1 MKRFKLGFGNRS
13 LLEQIAICRRVADG
27 IGRLSAEQRRTLA
40 RHPVAASVAEATDAY
55 TQVESLKIALRAA
68 LSRRD
73 LNVRAM
79 RDHTT
84 AAANGI
90 FAVTGGDP
98 LALLAAGVG
107 IVKTKQPVGRP
118 DAPARLRVLSTEF
131 EGTVR
136 LRCKRPVRRCTF
148 IIQTTTAPTATRGW
162 KHAAISIRQTCDVK
176 ELKSGMKYWFRVSA
190 TNAHGQG
197 PWSQPVNARV
207 K

>member
-27 IGRLSAEQRRTLA
+27 ISRLPIEHRRTLA
-40 RHPVAASVAEATDAY
+40 RHPVAASVTEATDAY
-55 TQVESLKIALRAA
+55 TQVESLKIALRTAMA
-68 LSRRD
+68 RRN
-73 LNVRAM
+73 LTVRVV

-90 FAVTGGDP
+90 FAATGGDP

-118 DAPARLRVLSTEF
+118 AAPAQLRILSTEF

-136 LRCKRPVRRCTF
+136 LRWKRPVRRCTF
-148 IIQTTTAPTATRGW
+148 TIQTTTAPTATRGW
-162 KHAAISIRQTCDVK
+162 KPAAISLRQTCDVTG
-176 ELKSGMKYWFRVSA
+176 LVSGTKYWFRVAA

>member
-27 IGRLSAEQRRTLA
+27 IGRLPAEPRRTLA
-40 RHPVAASVAEATDAY
+40 HHPVAASVAKAADTY
-55 TQVESLKIALRAA
+55 TQVESLKTALRTA
-68 LSRRD
+68 LARRD
-73 LNVRAM
+73 SMVRAM
-79 RDHTT
+79 REHTT

-90 FAVTGGDP
+90 LAATGGDP
-98 LALLAAGVG
+98 LTLLAAGVG
-107 IVKTKQPVGRP
+107 IAKTKQPVGRP
-118 DAPARLRVLSTEF
+118 DAPTRMRILSTEF

-136 LRCKRPVRRCTF
+136 LRWKRPVRRCIFT
-148 IIQTTTAPTATRGW
+148 IQTTTAPMATRGW
-162 KHAAISIRQTCDVK
+162 KHAAISIRQTCDVTG
-176 ELKSGMKYWFRVSA
+176 LVSGAKYWFRVSA

>member
-1 MKRFKLGFGNRS
+1 MTIAGRNCGAAIARS
-13 LLEQIAICRRVADG
+13 LNKSPFAGASPMALAGCPRN
-27 IGRLSAEQRRTLA
+27 TLA
-40 RHPVAASVAEATDAY
+40 RHPVAASVAEAAAAC
-55 TQVESLKIALRAA
+55 TQVESLKTALRAA
-68 LSRRD
+68 LTRRD
-73 LNVRAM
+73 LKVRAM

-90 FAVTGGDP
+90 FAATGGDP
-98 LALLAAGVG
+98 LKLLAAGVG

-118 DAPARLRVLSTEF
+118 AAPTRMRILSTEF

-136 LRCKRPVRRCTF
+136 LRWKRPVRRCVFT
-148 IIQTTTAPTATRGW
+148 IQTTTAPMATRGW
-162 KHAAISIRQTCDVK
+162 KQAALSLRQTCDVTG
-176 ELKSGMKYWFRVSA
+176 LVSGAKYWFRVAA

>member
-1 MKRFKLGFGNRS
+1 MKRFKLGFGNRP

-27 IGRLSAEQRRTLA
+27 IGRLSAEQRRTLV

-55 TQVESLKIALRAA
+55 TQVESLKTALRAA

-73 LNVRAM
+73 LKVRAM

-84 AAANGI
+84 AAANGLAAI
-90 FAVTGGDP
+90 TNDP
-98 LALLAAGVG
+98 ATFLAAGVG
-107 IVKTKQPVGRP
+107 ITKTKQPVGRP
-118 DAPARLRVLSTEF
+118 DAPTRMRILSTEF

-136 LRCKRPVRRCTF
+136 LRWKRPVRRCTF
-148 IIQTTTAPTATRGW
+148 TIQTTTAPTATRGW
-162 KHAAISIRQTCDVK
+162 KHAAISLRQTCDVK
-176 ELKSGMKYWFRVSA
+176 ELKSGAKYWFRVAA

>member
-1 MKRFKLGFGNRS
+1 MKRFKLGFGNRP

-27 IGRLSAEQRRTLA
+27 MGKLPAENRRTLA
-40 RHPVAASVAEATDAY
+40 RHPVAASVAEAADAY
-55 TQVESLKIALRAA
+55 AQVESLKIALRAA
-68 LSRRD
+68 LSKRD
-73 LNVRAM
+73 LKVRAM

-84 AAANGI
+84 AAAHG
-90 FAVTGGDP
+90 
-98 LALLAAGVG
+98 LAAIADAPATLLAMGVG
-107 IVKTKQPVGRP
+107 IAKTKQPVGRP
-118 DAPARLRVLSTEF
+118 DAPMRLRILSTEF

-136 LRCKRPVRRCTF
+136 LRWKRPVRRCTF

-162 KHAAISIRQTCDVK
+162 KQAALSVRQTCDVTG
-176 ELKSGMKYWFRVSA
+176 LVSGAKYWFRVSA